1 MGFETS
7 WRLYIQST
15 DAEELWDDFKK
26 QIMFCQNTYIPP
38 HTKSAPTNNK
48 PKWFIHD
55 IARAIKKERLKKK
68 KLIKLA
74 KREYEMNIAKESKTN
89 PIRFY
94 RYIEKC
100 KI

>member
-1 MGFETS
+1 
-7 WRLYIQST
+7 
-15 DAEELWDDFKK
+15 
-26 QIMFCQNTYIPP
+26 MFCQNTYIPP

-55 IARAIKKERLKKK
+55 IARAIKRRNMIHKKKEFNDSTELANSYTEGRREVK

-94 RYIEKC
+94 RYKEKC